1 MPVQD
6 GLTANLYEY
15 AGNLHMHTPYSDGEA
30 YHAQIAEA
38 ALQCGL
44 DFIVVTD
51 HNVLVRG
58 VEGYYGDRQRG
69 YVLLLTGEEVHDQ
82 TRLPQ
87 VNHFLA
93 YGANNEVAQCAADP
107 QALIDAVNAAGGA
120 GFLAHPTDA
129 IIPWVDEPPI
139 PWVDW
144 QVERYTGLEIWNYM
158 SAFKDLLPNPLTG
171 AFNVMRPED
180 AVIGPPPSML
190 ALWDKLLSA
199 GQQVVGI
206 GNSDAHGTIFHV
218 GPLSKVVFPYEFL
231 FRCVNTHILTAQPFS
246 GEWVSDQQILYRAI
260 KAGQAFIGYDL
271 PGDTRGFRYE
281 AHSSDGAATMGGT
294 VNIGAGVTLTVRA
307 PASATIKLIHRG
319 SVIAE
324 APNSDNL
331 TFNAKQPGAYRVEI
345 WRTYRGRERCWIL
358 SNPIYV
364 EA

>member
-1 MPVQD
+1 VTDTSTD
-6 GLTANLYEY
+6 GLYEY

-51 HNVLVRG
+51 HNVRVRG
-58 VEGYYGDRQRG
+58 IEGYCGDDQRG

-93 YGANNEVAQCAADP
+93 YGADYEVAQCAADP
-107 QALIDAVNAAGGA
+107 QTLIDAVNAAGGS
-120 GFLAHPTDA
+120 GFLAHPTDM

-158 SAFKDLLPNPLTG
+158 SAFKELLPNPLTSVI
-171 AFNVMRPED
+171 NVMRPDD
-180 AVIGPPPSML
+180 AVIGPPPATI

-199 GQQVVGI
+199 GQHVAAI
-206 GNSDAHGTIFHV
+206 GNSDAHGTAYQV

-231 FRCVNTHILTAQPFS
+231 FRCVNTHILSAQPFS
-246 GEWVSDQQILYRAI
+246 GEWAFDQQIVYRAI
-260 KAGQAFIGYDL
+260 KAGQAFIGYEK
-271 PGDTRGFRYE
+271 PGNTRGFRYE
-281 AHSSDGAATMGGT
+281 AHSITGLATMGGT
-294 VNIGAGVTLTVRA
+294 VQIGSGVTLTVRA
-307 PASATIKLIHRG
+307 PAAATIKLIHRG

-324 APNSDNL
+324 APYSDTL
-331 TFNAKQPGAYRVEI
+331 TFTAQQPGAYRVEV
-345 WRTYRGRERCWIL
+345 WRRYRGRARCWIL

-364 EA
+364 EG